1 MSEETRLLKQK
12 IASYAKQMY
21 DRHLTDSAGGN
32 ISVRVGD
39 VLYMTPRYAGTRFH
53 WDLSPEQILTID
65 LEGNRLEGDGE
76 VSREAK
82 AHLALLKEFYPDG
95 TAVIHAHSRHTL
107 VFCATAKDMPS
118 VLHCTAKFG
127 TVPAIPD
134 EKAHSKELA
143 VAVAD
148 GIRPQKDKIAKGAA
162 AVMAPKH
169 GLFLIA
175 TDLDIAFDSVER
187 IDTNAYMILNSGPL
201 GGLL

>member
-1 MSEETRLLKQK
+1 MSEEIRLLKHK
-12 IASYAKQMY
+12 IAAYAKELY
-21 DRHLTDSAGGN
+21 DRHLTDAAGGN
-32 ISVRVGD
+32 ISVRVD
-39 VLYMTPRYAGTRFH
+39 DKLYMTPRYGGSWYH
-53 WDLSPEQILTID
+53 WNLSPEQILTID
-65 LEGNRLEGDGE
+65 LEGNKLEGDGE

-82 AHLALLKEFYPDG
+82 AHLAMLNEFYPDG

-107 VFCATAKDMPS
+107 VFCAAAKDMPP

-127 TVPAIPD
+127 TIPAIPD

-169 GLFLIA
+169 GLFLISK
-175 TDLDIAFDSVER
+175 DLDTAFDSVER
-187 IDTNAYMILNSGPL
+187 IDTNAYMILNSGAL
-201 GGLL
+201 GGLI